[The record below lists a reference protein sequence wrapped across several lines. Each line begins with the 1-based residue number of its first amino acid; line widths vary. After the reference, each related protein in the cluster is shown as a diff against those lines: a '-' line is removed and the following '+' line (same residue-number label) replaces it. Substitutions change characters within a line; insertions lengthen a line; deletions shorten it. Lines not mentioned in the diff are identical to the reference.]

1 MKEKYQVHMKYL
13 VHMCTNSLRV
23 ESALD
28 YVWTSIFFGSFVQSM
43 KQYFWTPRIMATKI
57 CGCQLVILGH

>member
-43 KQYFWTPRIMATKI
+43 KQYFWRLKFVGAN
-57 CGCQLVILGH
+57 